1 VPQAQLRQRIRG
13 QKQFKGEAG
22 AETFRAGLQELVN
35 AGLIRK
41 APEAPHEGVGR
52 KGDGSWEVR
61 RELLNKPKLEPA
73 SVPEHEPTG

>member
-41 APEAPHEGVGR
+41 ADVRVAAERAR
-52 KGDGSWEVR
+52 KKMV
-61 RELLNKPKLEPA
+61 KQ
-73 SVPEHEPTG
+73 